1 MLVSVCVS
9 GSKFVMN
16 VLGYRKRRQQE
27 QKTDEADG
35 KPSGEPACW
44 KKPSHNVRLD
54 YHSDTKGVKE
64 RAKDRL
70 FCPSRSTTCIS

>member
-9 GSKFVMN
+9 GSKLVMN
-16 VLGYRKRRQQE
+16 VLGYRKRRQRK

-35 KPSGEPACW
+35 KPLGKPAGW
-44 KKPSHNVRLD
+44 RKPSHNVRLE

-64 RAKDRL
+64 RAKAVC
-70 FCPSRSTTCIS
+70 FAIQNQ